1 MEKTCSKCKGVKDI
15 NEFPKDRC
23 SKTGYDSYC
32 KICKRAKVKAH
43 YDKDPSNQKNRVKQW
58 QSENYEHV
66 REYFT
71 KKNNSE
77 EFKLYMH
84 QYYQENKVK
93 HNERSLNNSKQR
105 RKETGEYY
113 HPRLKKYVKAA
124 PLKSPEERKLIQTY
138 RDKVKRGIQTD
149 RKKTFELL
157 GCSFGELKIYLE
169 SQFYPEMS
177 WDNWGKVWE
186 VDHIIGCFNF
196 DLTNQDELEKC
207 FHYTNLRPLFKTTKI
222 AESFGYN
229 DIVGNRNRPKKH

>member
-15 NEFPKDRC
+15 NEFPKDRY

-32 KICKRAKVKAH
+32 KICKRAKVKAN
-43 YDKDPSNQKNRVKQW
+43 YEKDPNKQINRVKQW
-58 QSENYEHV
+58 IEQNSDYV
-66 REYFT
+66 REYTT
-71 KKNNSE
+71 KRNNSE
-77 EFKLYMH
+77 EFKAYVKQHYLD
-84 QYYQENKVK
+84 NKEK
-93 HNERSLNNSKQR
+93 HNKRSI
-105 RKETGEYY
+105 EYNKA
-113 HPRLKKYVKAA
+113 RYVKS
-124 PLKSPEERKLIQTY
+124 KTIMDPEVRRLANVF

-157 GCSFGELKIYLE
+157 GCSFGELKIHLE

-222 AESFGYN
+222 SY
-229 DIVGNRNRPKKH
+229 